1 MTWNELHDLI
11 ETMSA
16 GEREKSAVVFDAG
29 RASFFRVESCDEFD
43 PANEPGVDFSM
54 SIDTRERWY

>member
-16 GEREKSAVVFDAG
+16 GEREKQAVVYDVDTDGFYC
-29 RASFFRVESCDEFD
+29 VESCDEFD

-54 SIDTRERWY
+54 NIDWNERWY

>member
-16 GEREKSAVVFDAG
+16 GEREKSAVVWDMEKGGFY
-29 RASFFRVESCDEFD
+29 RVDGCDEFD
-43 PANEPGVDFSM
+43 AENEPGVDFSM
-54 SIDTRERWY
+54 NINSGERWY